1 MVWRNEEQRQLTAI
15 SYPSET
21 AQLEES
27 SWEGTSAALAESH
40 PQWQKRSQRGDV
52 ESRC

>member
-1 MVWRNEEQRQLTAI
+1 MVWGNEEQRQLTAI

-27 SWEGTSAALAESH
+27 LWEGTSAALAECRPSGKNGH
-40 PQWQKRSQRGDV
+40 REER
-52 ESRC
+52 

>member
-27 SWEGTSAALAESH
+27 L
-40 PQWQKRSQRGDV
+40 RG
-52 ESRC
+52 ERLPLRPRAIPSGKNGHREEM